1 MDNHEDGVMEFGF
14 DDAAHIKTS
23 GFEKWKQSKAGQID
37 RACIVSF
44 NRWHDVVLRN
54 KAREKGSP
62 LSNEEQSEILAK
74 VDAKIAERL
83 GKKVEELT
91 EVDRLDI
98 KSPKFWNSFTHFD
111 EKTEKGGYGMGT
123 FRCLS
128 KWKGS
133 QMQQQEV
140 CCKKFG
146 EPEQKV
152 ACIVM
157 TYPINKS
164 DKSVNVKLLL
174 DKEYTE
180 FFIWSMNAKKFKKI
194 EAAYAEARAE
204 EKAVIDMK
212 VELDGDP
219 QYQKQLITGAATCCW
234 AKPDFSPEIRNWIL
248 EQGLRAG
255 KQVNTHLGFKMTKE
269 KLLEKIESG
278 KTAARLEAS
287 SSASPTNV
295 MAAGYDELIS

>member
-1 MDNHEDGVMEFGF
+1 MEDDSLMEFGF
-14 DDAAHIKTS
+14 DDSSHIKTN

-44 NRWHDVVLRN
+44 NRYHDVVLRN
-54 KAREKGSP
+54 KAREKGSA
-62 LSNEEQSEILAK
+62 LTNEEQSDLLSR
-74 VDAKIAERL
+74 VDAKIAAQL
-83 GKKVEELT
+83 TKKVEDLT

-111 EKTEKGGYGMGT
+111 DKVEKGGNGIGT

-133 QMQQQEV
+133 QMLQQEV
-140 CCKKFG
+140 CCKRFN
-146 EPEQKV
+146 EADQKV

-174 DKEYTE
+174 EKEYTE
-180 FFIWSMNAKKFKKI
+180 FFVWVMNAKKFKKI
-194 EAAYAEARAE
+194 EAAYAESRAE
-204 EKAVIDMK
+204 EKYVIDMK

-219 QYQKQLITGAATCCW
+219 NYQKQLVTASSTSCW
-234 AKPDFSPEIRNWIL
+234 AKPDFDAGIRNWIL
-248 EQGLRAG
+248 EQGLRAA
-255 KQVNTHLGFKMTKE
+255 KQINTHLGFKLSKE
-269 KLLEKIESG
+269 KLLERMESG
-278 KTAARLEAS
+278 KTAQRLEAS
-287 SSASPTNV
+287 SSASPSN
-295 MAAGYDELIS
+295 ALSAGYDDLIS